1 MHSRSAE
8 AYRHDWVRDAVRSHA
23 EIFAVD
29 VLAYAVMSNHLHL
42 VVRTDPVRVA
52 DWSADTV
59 ARRWAA
65 AHPRTGADG
74 NPVAWS
80 EPDLVAHAGD
90 AASVAKARTKHIR
103 RGADRGS

>member
-65 AHPRTGADG
+65 AHARTGTDG
-74 NPVAWS
+74 NQVAWS

-103 RGADRGS
+103 RGADRGP